1 MPADEMAK
9 EVGGF
14 TDFDNGLGGNFNVD
28 GEYLAFPYNI
38 ETITNLYGIK
48 MQLLDILMNNSK
60 LVEVTL

>member
-38 ETITNLYGIK
+38 ETITNL
-48 MQLLDILMNNSK
+48 
-60 LVEVTL
+60 